1 MSLRAPQGR
10 SNLIRIGKN
19 VEIAALPLV
28 ARNDNLLYE
37 IAALPLVARNDN
49 LLYEIA
55 ALRSQ

>member
-19 VEIAALPLV
+19 VEIAALPMV

-37 IAALPLVARNDN
+37 IATLPTVARNDKRVN
-49 LLYEIA
+49 F
-55 ALRSQ
+55 LRSLQ